1 MFFGFGGQK
10 VSAAIVEEKSIKN
23 WTWKGT
29 DKCWNNTDQY
39 KKSITF
45 TISADMLTDG
55 KFLADVAGHSK
66 NGHTFMYFD
75 AENEL
80 KAVLDSKKCY
90 KDGDPVPVPDKMIF
104 HIVDAMGENVSP
116 PIEKHDFGALEIG
129 SEYTLSC
136 WGFANDGFSGEGGCS
151 FGLEPSCNLS
161 TVSPSELCSAAAAP
175 VGIIP
180 VGSSFKLCWTT
191 ANAANVAIDSGIK
204 GSFAVTGSFA
214 VPDGNII
221 IAPPISGINAYIM
234 TVNGD
239 VFSKTC
245 QTAITVGQPSCIFSA
260 TPSAISYGNKTI
272 LKWETVGV
280 TSATIDNGNS
290 STADDTGI
298 KQSDLPKGSMS
309 VAPLIDT
316 TYTMTA
322 NGLIDP
328 VDCPKAAVSVSA
340 PSLQNAGL
348 VPCGRLI
355 DNLNTSEINESAPCD
370 ICSVFYMLKNII
382 NFIMTMSIGV
392 GIFILVIIGLLYV
405 FSGGSLERI
414 SFAKTAINSVVSGIS
429 IIFIVWVA
437 VAIILQLMGY
447 GNMSRWNQVSCGLMA
462 TPSQVNNISIAVS
475 DDHIVL
481 SWSEPT
487 VKTGISGYKVYRSS
501 PTNAAYSLLTSGG
514 CANLGNVLTCT
525 DAGLTNGV
533 TYYYKVLAV
542 NAIGEGSQ
550 PSEISTMSDCSGAD
564 SNIYQSKT
572 VAADTD
578 QDGYSVA
585 APVRQCV
592 GAPTTIS
599 GRTYYKNGN
608 GNFYF
613 IDSTSILGIG
623 DCDESTTGADKW
635 RLRYLDSDKDGYCTT
650 PKDTPVCV
658 GSDLKYPNYIDSCR
672 CFTDP
677 VKDITEIGSSACYY
691 RDCASTDNSRWRN
704 RYFDFDKDGYGD
716 KNINIYGTD
725 TATLDFG
732 PIFCVGNHPD
742 YVDNNTDC
750 KPDNK
755 NIYQFKNAVNDKDQ
769 DGHAITNKDENNKI
783 IALNIIP
790 QTKKDPIYGGYTV
803 INKDAAGNIISLP
816 SIPTDPELA
825 PVCVGDSKIIKNTDG
840 KDRMY
845 YKNVLGN
852 FEFIDS
858 DQTPIPPAL
867 VSWLNKGGET
877 DCDPDNVNI
886 YQKKIVA
893 LDKDQDGYS
902 DQAAAETK
910 EQCVG
915 DTKTVDGRIYYKN
928 KDGNFYF
935 IASSSIIK
943 SAIID
948 CDPNNKNIYQLLNV
962 ATDADQD
969 GYSSTA
975 VSSQCVGDLRMIGGK
990 KYYKIIAGSN
1000 DSDFK
1005 YIDEGSIKTGGVK
1018 TDCDDNNANIYQF
1031 KDAATD
1037 ADHDGYST
1045 TAASGAISNQCVGD
1059 FKITGGRKYY
1069 KKTISNKDSDFMYI
1083 DKDFIQP
1090 SGINTDCNDSDPA
1103 VHENL
1108 NYYCDGDSD
1117 GVKSKFVT
1125 TACVAN
1131 IPSEC
1136 SATHGTDCDDGN
1148 SAIKPGAA
1156 EICDGAIDNNCDGS
1170 YNAGVAPQICPG
1182 NCGIN
1187 GSQICNGSG
1196 IWGACSTAS
1205 SCSYVPICS
1214 PLSESKAC
1222 IGGTETR
1229 TRSINCCGGCSEWGI
1244 WGSCVKK

>member
-1 MFFGFGGQK
+1 MEKHKKTLLSVILILMFFGFGGQK

-129 SEYTLSC
+129 SEHTLSC

-161 TVSPSELCSAAAAP
+161 AVSPSELCSAAAAP

-180 VGSSFKLCWTT
+180 VGGSFKLCWTT
-191 ANAANVAIDSGIK
+191 ANAANIAIDSGIM
-204 GSFAVTGSFA
+204 GPFA

-245 QTAITVGQPSCIFSA
+245 QTAITVGQPSCVFSA

-355 DNLNTSEINESAPCD
+355 DNLNTFEINESAPCD

-943 SAIID
+943 SAIVD

-1018 TDCDDNNANIYQF
+1018 TDCDD
-1031 KDAATD
+1031 
-1037 ADHDGYST
+1037 
-1045 TAASGAISNQCVGD
+1045 
-1059 FKITGGRKYY
+1059 
-1069 KKTISNKDSDFMYI
+1069 
-1083 DKDFIQP
+1083 
-1090 SGINTDCNDSDPA
+1090 
-1103 VHENL
+1103 
-1108 NYYCDGDSD
+1108 
-1117 GVKSKFVT
+1117 
-1125 TACVAN
+1125 
-1131 IPSEC
+1131 
-1136 SATHGTDCDDGN
+1136 GN
-1148 SAIKPGAA
+1148 PAIKPGAA

-1170 YNAGVAPQICPG
+1170 YNAGVAPESCPG
-1182 NCGIN
+1182 NCGIIG

-1196 IWGACSTAS
+1196 VWGACSTAS

-1229 TRSINCCGGCSEWGI
+1229 TRSTNCCGGCSEWGI